1 MRHQSHHDKFGSG
14 TEKIRSVLASVLMAI
29 VVAGVAV
36 STAWSQSLNWEGQDG
51 VFITP
56 LAYSVPTGSAPVSL
70 PVVSYHFLD
79 AGPVLGRFHQIS
91 ISMGAFN
98 RLEFGYTASLHQDGD
113 TAGLSSLWSG
123 RFNIVHGK
131 LNLIRERRSLLPAL
145 SVGFVARAGVRNV
158 GGVIQGKDTSNQDF
172 YAVATKTFTG
182 IRKLP
187 LVFNAGFK
195 ATSASL
201 LGLAGNAPGYYGRGF
216 GAVALAFTGPGRS
229 TILLAS
235 EVMQQPRKIEGLP
248 GAVIPTTLTYAVRII
263 PSGALPLRGW
273 GVENPKLTIDFGV
286 AQAAGNIMPGVDLQA
301 RHQFAFGISYGF

>member
-1 MRHQSHHDKFGSG
+1 MRNQSHHAKLVSVTGGIRYAMAAALLTIVGSLVSS
-14 TEKIRSVLASVLMAI
+14 TVASA
-29 VVAGVAV
+29 
-36 STAWSQSLNWEGQDG
+36 QSLNWEGQDG

-56 LAYSVPTGSAPVSL
+56 LAYSVPTGSAPLSL
-70 PVVSYHFLD
+70 PAVSYHFLD

-98 RLEFGYTASLHQDGD
+98 RLEFGYTSSLHQDGN

-131 LNLIRERRSLLPAL
+131 LNLIRERRSLLPAV
-145 SVGFVARAGVRNV
+145 SVGFVARTGVRNV
-158 GGVIQGKDTSNQDF
+158 GGVIQGKDTNNQDF
-172 YAVATKTFTG
+172 YIVASKTFTG

-195 ATSASL
+195 TTNASL

-216 GAVALAFTGPGRS
+216 GAFGFAFTGPGRS
-229 TILLAS
+229 TILLGS

-273 GVENPKLTIDFGV
+273 GVESPKLTIDFGV
-286 AQAAGNIMPGVDLQA
+286 AQAAGTIMPGVNLQA